1 MSDWLLLQTK
11 PHKEEFI
18 ASEINYRQIN
28 CFCPKI
34 TKQNKDR
41 RRKKAAPYFP
51 GYLFVKVEPGSQH
64 AHELKWLP
72 GVVGWVSFGMEPASL
87 EEKEIDII
95 RRKVEVFNEENKN
108 RSAAIPRNTRVRI
121 SEGPFAGYEG
131 LFDTHISGTDRVR
144 ILLKLV
150 RSQQKKVDLPLTMLR
165 VMQ

>member
-1 MSDWLLLQTK
+1 MSNWLLLQTK

-18 ASEINYRQIN
+18 ASEIHYRLIN

-34 TKQNKDR
+34 TKQHKDP
-41 RRKKAAPYFP
+41 RRKNTTPYFP

-72 GVVGWVSFGMEPASL
+72 GVIGWVCFGMEPASL
-87 EEKEIDII
+87 EEKEIENI
-95 RRKVEVFNEENKN
+95 RRKVEQFNEENKN
-108 RSAAIPRNTRVRI
+108 CSAAMPRNTRVRI
-121 SEGPFAGYEG
+121 SEGPLAGYEG

-150 RSQQKKVDLPLTMLR
+150 RSQQKKVDLPLHMLR

>member
-1 MSDWLLLQTK
+1 MSNWLLLQTK
-11 PHKEEFI
+11 PHKEDFI
-18 ASEINYRQIN
+18 ASEINYRQIS

-34 TKQNKDR
+34 TRQQKDP
-41 RRKKAAPYFP
+41 RRKNTIPYFP
-51 GYLFVKVEPGSQH
+51 GYMFVKLEPGSQG

-72 GVVGWVSFGMEPASL
+72 GVIGWVSFGMEPASL
-87 EEKEIDII
+87 EDRDIDLI
-95 RRKVEVFNEENKN
+95 RRKVEQFNEVCQ
-108 RSAAIPRNTRVRI
+108 SHSVAIPRNTRVRI

-150 RSQQKKVDLPLTMLR
+150 RSQQKKVDLPLHMLR